1 MPKKKSARRKVTKS
15 KKTTKQPRAKVSA
28 RARKAAAPRR
38 KTAPTKPAKKIRTTR
53 GISAAAGRARSIP
66 FRPKGPDAETAGQS
80 GDLEGLRKVAR
91 ADSES
96 VEELAEEG
104 QSFEADAVA
113 GVEEAEDAEES
124 EVVTHE
130 VPEDDVPSEYD
141 DNEH

>member
-1 MPKKKSARRKVTKS
+1 MPKKKPARRKATKR
-15 KKTTKQPRAKVSA
+15 KKATKPPRAKA
-28 RARKAAAPRR
+28 AMRARKAAPKR
-38 KTAPTKPAKKIRTTR
+38 KTAATKPAKKTRTIRGT
-53 GISAAAGRARSIP
+53 SAAADQAGSIP
-66 FRPKGPDAETAGQS
+66 FRPKRPGAETAGQS
-80 GDLEGLRKVAR
+80 GDIEGLRKVAR
-91 ADSES
+91 ANSES

-104 QSFEADAVA
+104 QSFEADVVA

>member
-1 MPKKKSARRKVTKS
+1 MPKKKPARRKVTKS
-15 KKTTKQPRAKVSA
+15 KKTTKQPRVKVSA
-28 RARKAAAPRR
+28 RTRKAAPRR
-38 KTAPTKPAKKIRTTR
+38 KPAATKPAKKSRTPR
-53 GISAAAGRARSIP
+53 GTSAAAGRARSIP
-66 FRPKGPDAETAGQS
+66 FRPKGPGPETAGQS
-80 GDLEGLRKVAR
+80 GDIEGLRKVAR
-91 ADSES
+91 ANSES

-130 VPEDDVPSEYD
+130 VPEDDVPTEYD

>member
-1 MPKKKSARRKVTKS
+1 MPKKKAARRKATKT
-15 KKTTKQPRAKVSA
+15 KKTTKQPRAKA
-28 RARKAAAPRR
+28 AKRTRKAAPRR
-38 KTAPTKPAKKIRTTR
+38 KPAATKPAKKSRTIRGT
-53 GISAAAGRARSIP
+53 SAAAGRARSIP
-66 FRPKGPDAETAGQS
+66 FRPKGPGAETAGQS
-80 GDLEGLRKVAR
+80 GDIEGLRKVAR
-91 ADSES
+91 ANSES

-104 QSFEADAVA
+104 QSFEADVVA

>member
-1 MPKKKSARRKVTKS
+1 MPKKKPARPKVTKR
-15 KKTTKQPRAKVSA
+15 KKTTKRPRAKVSA
-28 RARKAAAPRR
+28 RTRKAAPKR
-38 KTAPTKPAKKIRTTR
+38 KPAATKPAKKSRTPR
-53 GISAAAGRARSIP
+53 GTSAAAGRARSIP
-66 FRPKGPDAETAGQS
+66 FRPKGPGPETAGQS
-80 GDLEGLRKVAR
+80 GDIEGLRKVAR
-91 ADSES
+91 ANSES

-104 QSFEADAVA
+104 QSFEADVVA

>member
-1 MPKKKSARRKVTKS
+1 MPKKKPARRKVTKS
-15 KKTTKQPRAKVSA
+15 KKTTKQPRARVSA
-28 RARKAAAPRR
+28 RIRKAAPRR
-38 KTAPTKPAKKIRTTR
+38 KPAAAKAAKKSRTIRGT
-53 GISAAAGRARSIP
+53 SAAAGQARSIP
-66 FRPKGPDAETAGQS
+66 FRPKRPGAETAGQS
-80 GDLEGLRKVAR
+80 GDIEGLRKVAR
-91 ADSES
+91 ANSES

-104 QSFEADAVA
+104 QSFEADVVA

>member
-1 MPKKKSARRKVTKS
+1 MPKKKPARPKVTKS
-15 KKTTKQPRAKVSA
+15 KKATKQPRAKVSA
-28 RARKAAAPRR
+28 RTRKAAPRR
-38 KTAPTKPAKKIRTTR
+38 KPAATKPAKKSRTIRGT
-53 GISAAAGRARSIP
+53 SAGAGQARSIP
-66 FRPKGPDAETAGQS
+66 FRPKGPGAQTAGQS
-80 GDLEGLRKVAR
+80 GDIEGLRKVAR
-91 ADSES
+91 ANSES

-130 VPEDDVPSEYD
+130 VPEDDVPTEYD

>member
-1 MPKKKSARRKVTKS
+1 MLKKKPARRKVTKN
-15 KKTTKQPRAKVSA
+15 KKATKRPRAKA
-28 RARKAAAPRR
+28 ATRTRKAAPRR
-38 KTAPTKPAKKIRTTR
+38 KPAAAKPAKKSRTIRGT
-53 GISAAAGRARSIP
+53 SAPAGRARSIP
-66 FRPKGPDAETAGQS
+66 FRPKGPGAETAGQS
-80 GDLEGLRKVAR
+80 GDIEGLRKVAR
-91 ADSES
+91 ANSES

-104 QSFEADAVA
+104 QSFEADVVA

>member
-1 MPKKKSARRKVTKS
+1 MPKKKAARRKATKT
-15 KKTTKQPRAKVSA
+15 KKTTKQPRAKA
-28 RARKAAAPRR
+28 AKRTRKAAPRR
-38 KTAPTKPAKKIRTTR
+38 KPAATKPAKKSRTPR
-53 GISAAAGRARSIP
+53 GTSSAAGQARSIA
-66 FRPKGPDAETAGQS
+66 FRPKRPGAETAGQS
-80 GDLEGLRKVAR
+80 GDIEGLRKVAR
-91 ADSES
+91 ANSES

-104 QSFEADAVA
+104 QSFEADVVA

>member
-1 MPKKKSARRKVTKS
+1 
-15 KKTTKQPRAKVSA
+15 
-28 RARKAAAPRR
+28 
-38 KTAPTKPAKKIRTTR
+38 
-53 GISAAAGRARSIP
+53 
-66 FRPKGPDAETAGQS
+66 
-80 GDLEGLRKVAR
+80 LRKVAR
-91 ADSES
+91 ANSES

-104 QSFEADAVA
+104 QSFEADVVV

>member
-1 MPKKKSARRKVTKS
+1 MPKKKPARRKVTKS
-15 KKTTKQPRAKVSA
+15 KKATKRPSAKVSA
-28 RARKAAAPRR
+28 RGRKATPKRKATATKAP
-38 KTAPTKPAKKIRTTR
+38 KKSRTIRGTS
-53 GISAAAGRARSIP
+53 SASGQARSIP
-66 FRPKGPDAETAGQS
+66 FRPKGPAAQTAGQS
-80 GDLEGLRKVAR
+80 GDIEGLRKVAR
-91 ADSES
+91 ANSES

-141 DNEH
+141 NEH

>member
-1 MPKKKSARRKVTKS
+1 MPKKKPARRKVTKS
-15 KKTTKQPRAKVSA
+15 KKATKHPRAKA
-28 RARKAAAPRR
+28 ATRTRKAAPKR
-38 KTAPTKPAKKIRTTR
+38 KPAATKPAKKIRTPR
-53 GISAAAGRARSIP
+53 GTSAAAGRARSIP
-66 FRPKGPDAETAGQS
+66 FRPKGPGPETAGQS
-80 GDLEGLRKVAR
+80 GDIEGLRKVAR
-91 ADSES
+91 ANSES

-104 QSFEADAVA
+104 QSFEADVVA

>member
-1 MPKKKSARRKVTKS
+1 MPKKKPARRKVTKS
-15 KKTTKQPRAKVSA
+15 KKATKRPSAKVSA
-28 RARKAAAPRR
+28 RARKAAPKRKATATKAP
-38 KTAPTKPAKKIRTTR
+38 KKSRTIRGT
-53 GISAAAGRARSIP
+53 SAAAGQARSIP
-66 FRPKGPDAETAGQS
+66 FRPKGPGAQTAGQS
-80 GDLEGLRKVAR
+80 GDIEGLRRVAR
-91 ADSES
+91 ANSES

-130 VPEDDVPSEYD
+130 VPEDDVPTEYD

>member
-1 MPKKKSARRKVTKS
+1 MPKKKPARRKVTKS
-15 KKTTKQPRAKVSA
+15 KKATKRPSAKVSA
-28 RARKAAAPRR
+28 RGRKATPKRKATATKAP
-38 KTAPTKPAKKIRTTR
+38 KKSRTIRGTS
-53 GISAAAGRARSIP
+53 SASGQARSIP
-66 FRPKGPDAETAGQS
+66 FRPKGPGAQTAGQS
-80 GDLEGLRKVAR
+80 GDIEGLRKVAR
-91 ADSES
+91 ANSES

-130 VPEDDVPSEYD
+130 VPEDDVPTEYD

>member
-1 MPKKKSARRKVTKS
+1 MPKKKPARRKVTKS
-15 KKTTKQPRAKVSA
+15 KKATKHPRAKA
-28 RARKAAAPRR
+28 ATRTRKAAPKR
-38 KTAPTKPAKKIRTTR
+38 KPAATKPAKKSRTPR
-53 GISAAAGRARSIP
+53 GTSAAAGRARSIP
-66 FRPKGPDAETAGQS
+66 FRPKGPGPETAGQS
-80 GDLEGLRKVAR
+80 GDIEGLRKVAR
-91 ADSES
+91 ANSES

-104 QSFEADAVA
+104 QSFEADVVA

>member
-1 MPKKKSARRKVTKS
+1 MPKKKPARRKVTKS
-15 KKTTKQPRAKVSA
+15 KKATKHPRAKAATRS
-28 RARKAAAPRR
+28 RKAAPKR
-38 KTAPTKPAKKIRTTR
+38 KPGATKPAKKSRTPR
-53 GISAAAGRARSIP
+53 GTSAAAGRARSIP
-66 FRPKGPDAETAGQS
+66 FRPKGPGPETAGQS
-80 GDLEGLRKVAR
+80 GDIEGLRKVAR
-91 ADSES
+91 ANSES

-104 QSFEADAVA
+104 QSFEADVVA

>member
-1 MPKKKSARRKVTKS
+1 MPKKKPARRKVTKS
-15 KKTTKQPRAKVSA
+15 KKATKHPRAKA
-28 RARKAAAPRR
+28 ATRTRKAAPKR
-38 KTAPTKPAKKIRTTR
+38 KPAATKPAKKSRTPR
-53 GISAAAGRARSIP
+53 GTSAAAGRARSIP
-66 FRPKGPDAETAGQS
+66 FRPNGPGPETAGQS
-80 GDLEGLRKVAR
+80 GDIEGLRKVAR
-91 ADSES
+91 ANSES

-104 QSFEADAVA
+104 QSFEADVVA

>member
-1 MPKKKSARRKVTKS
+1 MPKKKPARRKVTKS
-15 KKTTKQPRAKVSA
+15 KKATKQPRAKA
-28 RARKAAAPRR
+28 ATRTRKAAPRR
-38 KTAPTKPAKKIRTTR
+38 KTAATKPVKKSRTIRRT
-53 GISAAAGRARSIP
+53 SAAASQGRSIP
-66 FRPKGPDAETAGQS
+66 FRPKGPGAETAGQS
-80 GDLEGLRKVAR
+80 GDIEGLRKVAR
-91 ADSES
+91 ANSES

>member
-1 MPKKKSARRKVTKS
+1 MPKKKPARRKVTKS
-15 KKTTKQPRAKVSA
+15 KKARKQPRAKAAA
-28 RARKAAAPRR
+28 RTRKAAPRR
-38 KTAPTKPAKKIRTTR
+38 KAAATKPAKKSRTIRGT
-53 GISAAAGRARSIP
+53 SAAAGRAGSIP
-66 FRPKGPDAETAGQS
+66 FSPKGPGAETAGQS
-80 GDLEGLRKVAR
+80 GDIEGLRKVAR
-91 ADSES
+91 ANSES

-104 QSFEADAVA
+104 QSFEADVVA

>member
-1 MPKKKSARRKVTKS
+1 MRTRK
-15 KKTTKQPRAKVSA
+15 
-28 RARKAAAPRR
+28 AAPRR
-38 KTAPTKPAKKIRTTR
+38 KTAATKPAKKSRTIRGT
-53 GISAAAGRARSIP
+53 SAAAGRARSIP
-66 FRPKGPDAETAGQS
+66 FRPKGPGARTAGQS
-80 GDLEGLRKVAR
+80 GDIEGLRKVAR

-104 QSFEADAVA
+104 QSFEADVVA

>member
-1 MPKKKSARRKVTKS
+1 MPKEKLARRKVTKS
-15 KKTTKQPRAKVSA
+15 KKATKRPRAKAAA
-28 RARKAAAPRR
+28 RTRKAAPRR
-38 KTAPTKPAKKIRTTR
+38 KPAATKPAKKSRTPR
-53 GISAAAGRARSIP
+53 GTSAAAGQPRSIP
-66 FRPKGPDAETAGQS
+66 FRPKRPGAETAGQS
-80 GDLEGLRKVAR
+80 GDIEGLRKVAR
-91 ADSES
+91 ANSES

-130 VPEDDVPSEYD
+130 VPEDDVPTEYD